1 MTDSHTRVRCLNKI
15 LEAGR
20 LWTSTAIH
28 KINSLPRNARG
39 HSFEQIA
46 ISDNHLAIERGANG
60 RVGGTRAEAPR
71 SGKCSFVCYNPVKA
85 IILRRG
91 SLRSAPFRNSA
102 EFRPIR
108 GRFRRARDRLRF
120 CARHDYPVVQFMP
133 ANDCNLRSI
142 RLVEHFPPSSPHRP
156 RLSTLPVARCSRPP
170 IPSPGPCPAPLVRFT
185 RMQKSAKHPEETS
198 DS

>member
-1 MTDSHTRVRCLNKI
+1 MGVYGHTQDKLVTAKRARSFVRTNSGFGQSSCHRT
-15 LEAGR
+15 GR
-20 LWTSTAIH
+20 ER
-28 KINSLPRNARG
+28 PRWRYTRG
-39 HSFEQIA
+39 GS
-46 ISDNHLAIERGANG
+46 
-60 RVGGTRAEAPR
+60 PR

-102 EFRPIR
+102 DFRPIR

-170 IPSPGPCPAPLVRFT
+170 TPSPGPCPPRPVHSHAEKCKTPGGNERFVIG
-185 RMQKSAKHPEETS
+185 RR
-198 DS
+198 